1 MCPLSRFVPLWSVLE
16 QRVADGRLPGYA
28 AAVRYRGDIE
38 VRTGGCLVRGGGD
51 PVTPDSLFRLA
62 SLSKPYAGVL
72 TLALVEDGV
81 LTLDD
86 RVARWLPELADPRVL
101 TVPGGPLTETVA
113 AAREITVRDLL
124 TNTAGFGAL
133 FDGSPLDVAMV
144 AAGLGAGPSSPVLPP
159 AEFLARLA
167 ELPLAAQPG
176 ERWLYQTCT
185 DVLSVLLVRATGCP
199 LGELLARRVTDPL
212 GLAATGFWARDARRL
227 TAAYLPEGG
236 DLVLLDG
243 PGGAAARPPVFE
255 GLAAGLVATAGDV
268 LAFLAALADG
278 GGPVL
283 APGSVAE
290 LTTPSLTDRQR
301 ATAGAFLPD
310 GLSWGLQTGVRVD
323 DGVPGGFGWDGGTGT
338 TGWADPA
345 RDLVAVLLTTR
356 GFGGPGEGTDW
367 FWPELHRCL

>member
-1 MCPLSRFVPLWSVLE
+1 MCSLSRFVSLWSVLE
-16 QRVADGRLPGYA
+16 QRVADGRVPGYA
-28 AAVRYRGDIE
+28 AAVRYRGVTE

-62 SLSKPYAGVL
+62 SLSKPYAGAL
-72 TLALVEDGV
+72 TLALAEDGV
-81 LTLDD
+81 LALDD
-86 RVARWLPELADPRVL
+86 PVARWLPELADPRVL
-101 TVPGGPLTETVA
+101 ATPGGPLAETVP
-113 AAREITVRDLL
+113 AARDITVRDLL
-124 TNTAGFGAL
+124 TSTAGFGAL

-144 AAGLGAGPSSPVLPP
+144 ARGLGAGPLPP
-159 AEFLARLA
+159 QLDPQEYLRRLA

-176 ERWLYQTCT
+176 ERWLYHSCT
-185 DVLSVLLVRATGCP
+185 DVLSVLLARAAGSP
-199 LGELLARRVTDPL
+199 LGAVLAERITEPL
-212 GLAATGFWARDARRL
+212 RLGSTAFWARDARRL
-227 TAAYLPEGG
+227 TAAYLPDGG
-236 DLVLLDG
+236 QLTVLDP
-243 PGGAAARPPVFE
+243 PGGFAARPPVFE

-268 LAFLAALADG
+268 LGFLAALADG

-290 LTTPSLTDRQR
+290 LTTPSLTERQR
-301 ATAGAFLPD
+301 DTAGAFLPE

-323 DGVPGGFGWDGGTGT
+323 DGIPGGFGWDGGTGT

-356 GFGGPGEGTDW
+356 GFGGVADGTDW